1 MKSTVVKMYDYKSW
15 EIPAEIT
22 LWRIADGEIEQQLER
37 LSHDHAYEM
46 DADTVELLDSVAC
59 RGECESSRWNRAVLL
74 IYPGRKL
81 CAGEIETALIG
92 AKVGES
98 RTVATP
104 DGDVKL
110 TVTRIV
116 RRRNLPIGDKLVKAI
131 GIENVETVEDY
142 YRWYRDQ
149 NEPERRANAA
159 MRIAYQMIK
168 QIVEKSEFCFD
179 ENEKRDWLN
188 DRVERYY
195 RALVLAG
202 IDPTIPQEGTVFLTE
217 EQAKAKMYAGFEP
230 QFSIYVVCGHLVET
244 LTGVAAETFC
254 EEAIE
259 ELATDN
265 NMPVE
270 ELVERS
276 GKYACY
282 DKLLQDKALAL
293 LATYTEQFLED

>member
-1 MKSTVVKMYDYKSW
+1 MKSTVTKMYDYKSW
-15 EIPAEIT
+15 KIPSQIT
-22 LWRIADGEIEQQLER
+22 LWRIADEEIGQQLER
-37 LSHDHAYEM
+37 LSHDYARET

-59 RGECESSRWNRAVLL
+59 QGKSESSRWNRPVLL

-81 CAGEIETALIG
+81 CAEEMENALVG
-92 AKVGES
+92 AKLGES
-98 RTVATP
+98 RTVTMP
-104 DGDVKL
+104 DGDVTL

-116 RRRNLPIGDKLVKAI
+116 RRRNMPVGDDLVKAV
-131 GIENVETVEDY
+131 GIEGGETVEGY

-149 NEPERRANAA
+149 YEPERRANAA

-168 QIVEKSEFCFD
+168 QIVEKSEFRFD

-217 EQAKAKMYAGFEP
+217 EQAKAEMYADFEP
-230 QFSIYVVCGHLVET
+230 QFSSYVVCGHLVET
-244 LTGVAAETFC
+244 MTGVAAETFC
-254 EEAIE
+254 ENGLEKFA
-259 ELATDN
+259 ADN
-265 NMPVE
+265 NMSVE
-270 ELVERS
+270 ELVESS

-293 LATYTEQFLED
+293 LTAYTEQFLED

>member
-22 LWRIADGEIEQQLER
+22 LWRITDGEIEQQLER

-81 CAGEIETALIG
+81 CAGEMETALIG

-98 RTVATP
+98 RTAATP

-116 RRRNLPIGDKLVKAI
+116 RHRNLPIGDELVKAV
-131 GIENVETVEDY
+131 GIKDVETVEDY

-149 NEPERRANAA
+149 NEPERRVNAA

-168 QIVEKSEFCFD
+168 QISEKSEFCFD
-179 ENEKRDWLN
+179 EDEKHAWLS
-188 DRVERYY
+188 DRVDRFYN
-195 RALVLAG
+195 AMVLAG
-202 IDPTIPQEGTVFLTE
+202 IDPTVPQEGFDFLTE
-217 EQAKAKMYAGFEP
+217 EQAKAKMYANFEP
-230 QFSIYVVCGHLVET
+230 QFRSYVACGHLVET
-244 LTGVAAETFC
+244 MTGVAAETFC
-254 EEAIE
+254 EEGLE
-259 ELATDN
+259 RLAADN
-265 NMPVE
+265 NMSAE
-270 ELVERS
+270 AMVERS
-276 GKYACY
+276 GRYMCY
-282 DKLLQDKALAL
+282 DKLLQDKALSL
-293 LATYTEQFLED
+293 LTAYTEQFLEG